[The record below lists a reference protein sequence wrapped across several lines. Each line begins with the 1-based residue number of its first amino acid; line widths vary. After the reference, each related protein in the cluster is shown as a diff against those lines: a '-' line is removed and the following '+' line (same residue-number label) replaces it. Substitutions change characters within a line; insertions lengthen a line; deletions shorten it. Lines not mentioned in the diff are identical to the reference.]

1 MLLDS
6 LRGIVGGKH
15 RLHQCEGKLVCPALG
30 MPTSA
35 ASNLRECADCGQQ
48 VMVAVGVS
56 CALVDAGRLHAICP
70 RCWEISG
77 KTLAMHPEIEAE
89 LERKGLRERG
99 WRRLGELNTER
110 DGEPDY

>member
-1 MLLDS
+1 M
-6 LRGIVGGKH
+6 GGKH

-56 CALVDAGRLHAICP
+56 CALVDAGRLRPQCP
-70 RCWEISG
+70 GCWETSG

-89 LERKGLRERG
+89 LENRGLREQG
-99 WRRLGELNTER
+99 WRRLGELNTEG